1 MPLTYKLIGF
11 AQGMLVLIGIT
22 FAIGCA
28 RNHGDVYQ
36 FEPAPRAVLAQAG
49 FVSSR
54 NPKLG
59 ADWVSSPTLYLLAV
73 LQHGEQ
79 SRLGLLT
86 SSDGGDSFAKPVWV
100 SAPGS
105 AVTSGGEN
113 SPAFAATERAL
124 YAAWNEGHHLLFAR
138 SLNWGGSFEKPI
150 AIADKTDDSFSGYP
164 SLAVA
169 PNGDVYAV
177 WIDTRDREGGA
188 DENYA
193 VYLARSTDGGA
204 NFGKNTRVA
213 IKICPCCRPTLVFGP
228 GGEVL
233 VIWRHIYPGPI
244 HDMTVAVSRDNGQTF
259 TAPRR
264 IAEDNWKIDGCPDS
278 GPAVARSGKR
288 IYVAWLTEARP
299 EISGVRLSWTD
310 DAGATWAP
318 AMMGSQGILDANYP
332 AFSVGD
338 DGRAVLDFQGRDPHA
353 RAGWSP
359 FGVYAVEIGADGR
372 LGRPAAVPG
381 ITSSAQRPSVAAGT
395 GGRLYVAWTGT
406 AENQKVVYISR
417 GRSGGQ
423 GQP

>member
-1 MPLTYKLIGF
+1 MRAIEGGRT
-11 AQGMLVLIGIT
+11 AVAVLLAVGIT
-22 FAIGCA
+22 FGCEHVQSRSDA
-28 RNHGDVYQ
+28 YQ
-36 FEPAPRAVLAQAG
+36 FEPAPRAVLVQAG
-49 FVSSR
+49 ITVSR

-73 LQHGEQ
+73 LQDGEQ

-86 SSDGGDSFAKPVWV
+86 SSDGGDSFGKPVWV
-100 SAPGS
+100 SEPGS
-105 AVTSGGEN
+105 EVTSAGEN
-113 SPAFAATERAL
+113 SPAFVATERAI
-124 YAAWNEGHHLLFAR
+124 YAAWNEGHRLLFAR
-138 SLNWGGSFEKPI
+138 SRNWGASFEKPI
-150 AIADKTDDSFSGYP
+150 AVADKTDDSFSGYP
-164 SLAVA
+164 SLGVA

-177 WIDTRDREGGA
+177 WIDTRDRESG
-188 DENYA
+188 DEEDYA

-204 NFGKNTRVA
+204 NFGKNSRVA
-213 IKICPCCRPTLVFGP
+213 IRICPCCRPTLAFGP

-310 DAGATWAP
+310 DGGATWAP
-318 AMMGSQGILDANYP
+318 AVMGSQKILDANYP

-338 DGRAVLDFQGRDPHA
+338 DGRAVLVFQGRDPQA
-353 RAGWSP
+353 KAGWSP
-359 FGVYAVEIGADGR
+359 FGVYAVEISPDGK
-372 LGRPAAVPG
+372 LGIPAAVPG
-381 ITSSAQRPSVAAGT
+381 ISSSAQRPTVAAGT
-395 GGRLYVAWTGT
+395 GGRLYVAWTG
-406 AENQKVVYISR
+406 AADKQKAVYLSR
-417 GRSGGQ
+417 GRSGS
-423 GQP
+423 

>member
-1 MPLTYKLIGF
+1 MRAIESGRTAAGVLLAAGVTVACG
-11 AQGMLVLIGIT
+11 LVRSRPD
-22 FAIGCA
+22 A
-28 RNHGDVYQ
+28 YQ
-36 FEPAPRAVLAQAG
+36 FEPVPRAVLVQG
-49 FVSSR
+49 GVTTSR
-54 NPKLG
+54 TPKLG

-73 LQHGEQ
+73 LQQGEQ

-86 SSDGGDSFAKPVWV
+86 SSDGGDSFGRPVWV
-100 SAPGS
+100 SASGR

-113 SPAFAATERAL
+113 SPAFVATERAL
-124 YAAWNEGHHLLFAR
+124 YAAWNEGHQLLFAR

-164 SLAVA
+164 SLGVA

-204 NFGKNTRVA
+204 TFGKNTRVA
-213 IKICPCCRPTLVFGP
+213 IKICPCCRPTLAFGP
-228 GGEVL
+228 AREVL

-244 HDMTVAVSRDNGQTF
+244 HDMTVAVSRDKGQTF

-310 DAGATWAP
+310 DGGATWAP
-318 AMMGSQGILDANYP
+318 AVMGSQGILDANYP

-338 DGRAVLDFQGRDPHA
+338 DGRAVLVFQGRDP
-353 RAGWSP
+353 RSKAGWSP
-359 FGVYAVEIGADGR
+359 FSVYAVEISPDGKF
-372 LGRPAAVPG
+372 GVPSAVPG
-381 ITSSAQRPSVAAGT
+381 ITSSAQRPAVAAGT

-406 AENQKVVYISR
+406 AENQKAVYLSR
-417 GRSGGQ
+417 GRGVGQ

>member
-1 MPLTYKLIGF
+1 MPLTDGIRSRAAGPLILF
-11 AQGMLVLIGIT
+11 AIT
-22 FAIGCA
+22 FACGCA

-73 LQHGEQ
+73 LQDGEL

-86 SSDGGDSFAKPVWV
+86 SSDGGDSFGKPVWA
-100 SAPGS
+100 SPLGR

-113 SPAFAATERAL
+113 SPAFVATERAL
-124 YAAWNEGHHLLFAR
+124 YVAWNEGHQLLFAR
-138 SLNWGGSFEKPI
+138 SRNWGGSFEKPI

-164 SLAVA
+164 SLGVA

-204 NFGKNTRVA
+204 SFGKNTRVA
-213 IKICPCCRPTLVFGP
+213 IKICPCCRPTLAFGP
-228 GGEVL
+228 AGEVL

-310 DAGATWAP
+310 DGGATWAP
-318 AMMGSQGILDANYP
+318 AVMGSQGILDANYP

-338 DGRAVLDFQGRDPHA
+338 DGRAVLVFQGRDP
-353 RAGWSP
+353 RSKAGWSP
-359 FGVYAVEIGADGR
+359 FSVYAVEISPDGII
-372 LGRPAAVPG
+372 GVPSAVPG
-381 ITSSAQRPSVAAGT
+381 ITSSAQRPAVAAGT

-406 AENQKVVYISR
+406 AENQKAVYLSR
-417 GRSGGQ
+417 GRGVGQ